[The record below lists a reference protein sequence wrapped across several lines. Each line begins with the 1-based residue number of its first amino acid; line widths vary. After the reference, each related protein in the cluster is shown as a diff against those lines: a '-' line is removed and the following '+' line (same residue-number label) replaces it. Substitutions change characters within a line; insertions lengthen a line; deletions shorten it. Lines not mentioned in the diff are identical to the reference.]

1 MTNMIS
7 GEGENIKFT
16 RKIDPKDRNV
26 EFWMGDV
33 ERQMIA
39 SVREVLEY
47 GIQDYLEKPRN
58 DWVTIHAGQV
68 VLNGSQ
74 VHWTSDVEKALDNDG
89 LNGLKKYSDFLE
101 E

>member
-7 GEGENIKFT
+7 GEGENIKFV

-39 SVREVLEY
+39 SVRDVCEF
-47 GIQDYLEKPRN
+47 GITDYLEQVRT
-58 DWVTIHAGQV
+58 DWICVHPGQV
-68 VLNGSQ
+68 VLNSSQ
-74 VHWTSDVEKALDNDG
+74 VHWTADVEKAFDEGG
-89 LNGLKKYSDFLE
+89 LQGIK
-101 E
+101 